1 MREIDVIIAKVAH
14 YAHALFTLCTV
25 ADMDDLDRRLIAELR
40 VDGREPIASLAH
52 RLGVTRATINSRL
65 RRLVADGVV
74 LGFTVR
80 VRDEIETDAVRAVAF
95 IEVEGRSTNEVIRKL
110 RGFPE
115 VHSLHTTNGG
125 WDLVAELRTE
135 SLPSFDRLL
144 GRIRS
149 IDGVV
154 NSETSLLLSSVLR

>member
-1 MREIDVIIAKVAH
+1 MREIDAIIAKVAH

>member
-1 MREIDVIIAKVAH
+1 MAE
-14 YAHALFTLCTV
+14 L
-25 ADMDDLDRRLIAELR
+25 DDLDRRLIAELR
-40 VDGREPIASLAH
+40 VDGREPIAGLAH

-65 RRLVADGVV
+65 RRLVTSGVV

-80 VRDEIETDAVRAVAF
+80 IREELAANTVRAVAF

-125 WDLVAELRTE
+125 WDLVAELHTE

-149 IDGVV
+149 IEGVL